1 MLGDVEL
8 TSDKQFQRRFRQ
20 MNIVWLFI
28 AIVYASS
35 FVYAVLNGEPMYFRD
50 WRGIAII
57 GLTALIIGIY
67 SLRIFSANEQ
77 WPVPLRFSLSIWL
90 SLYLVVVL
98 LSLIDN
104 TFCWLLYI
112 VFGMSFSLFGSRRLL
127 LAVASIAVTLF
138 AFQGLFLLP
147 ITSGQVISVVGQ
159 GISIFAMTAVAMLSQ
174 RLIGDRYARNELLAK
189 LTQSNRE
196 LEEAHHKLATSV
208 MQEQELAVLRER
220 TRLARDV
227 HDTLGHALVLISVKL
242 EVAQRLR
249 TIDPERCDHELETTK
264 EIVRETMKE
273 LRASIADLRS
283 PALEHESVYRAISRY
298 AQEMAQR
305 AGLRVTCDL
314 HAGNVGSV
322 ESEELPEQVEE
333 TLWKVGQEALTNI
346 EKHAQA
352 TAVVLHISRQDDHIC
367 MRIEDDGIGLTREL
381 LQWHEDGSS
390 VVGASPIGHYGL
402 SGMFERVERIGGHI
416 TFHPGSSNAENAK
429 GKPGTTVEVELPLI
443 EVS

>member
-1 MLGDVEL
+1 MLGDIEL

-20 MNIVWLFI
+20 MNIVWLLI
-28 AIVYASS
+28 AIIYTGS
-35 FVYAVLNGEPMYFRD
+35 FVYAILNGEPIYLRD
-50 WRGIAII
+50 WRGITII
-57 GLTALIIGIY
+57 GLAALIIGIY
-67 SLRIFSANEQ
+67 TLRIFSANEQ
-77 WPVPLRFSLSIWL
+77 WPLPLRYSLTIWL

-104 TFCWLLYI
+104 NFCWLLYI
-112 VFGMSFSLFGSRRLL
+112 VFGISFSLFGSRRLL
-127 LAVASIAVTLF
+127 LAVAIIALTLF

-147 ITSGQVISVVGQ
+147 ITFGGVISMIGQ
-159 GISIFAMTAVAMLSQ
+159 GVSIFAMTAVAMMSQ
-174 RLIGDRYARNELLAK
+174 RLIGDRYARNKLLEK

-196 LEEAHHKLATSV
+196 LEEAHHKLAESV

-227 HDTLGHALVLISVKL
+227 HDTLGHALVLVSVKL

-273 LRASIADLRS
+273 LRASIANLRS
-283 PALEHESVYRAISRY
+283 PALERESVYGAISRY
-298 AQEMAQR
+298 AQEVAQR
-305 AGLRVTCDL
+305 AGLRVTFDR
-314 HAGNVGSV
+314 HASNTD
-322 ESEELPEQVEE
+322 SEGLPEQVEE

-352 TAVVLHISRQDDHIC
+352 TSIVLHISRQDGHIR
-367 MRIEDDGIGLTREL
+367 MRIQDDGIGLTREL
-381 LQWHEDGSS
+381 LQWHKDGSPI
-390 VVGASPIGHYGL
+390 VGTSPAGHYGL

-416 TFHPGSSNAENAK
+416 TLHPGNSNAENAK
-429 GKPGTTVEVELPLI
+429 EKPGTIVEVELPLI
-443 EVS
+443 EVI